1 MNGLISENYFT
12 PKGLMDRKFSA
23 VILFAFFVAVPACAQ
38 NSSSDTVLNIADMD
52 KTIDPCVDFYAYSCG
67 RWVRNNPIPP
77 DQASWSTYGKLQDE
91 NRAQLRTIL
100 EDAAKTNAARDAAT
114 QKIGDYYAS
123 CMDEAAIEK
132 LGAKPLLKEL
142 DRIAGLKSKQ
152 ELADFAAT
160 AQFPPSLDAGGTL
173 FAFRSNQDFKD
184 STQVIAEADQGGL
197 GLPDRDYYFKDD
209 AKSQEIRKAYL
220 THVAKMFELL
230 GGKGDDDAA
239 AQAATVMRIETALAK
254 AQMTRVE
261 RRDPPKLYHKM
272 SVEDLKKLAPAF
284 DWSTY
289 FRETGVGSLLSL
301 NVVAPDYFR
310 AMSEE
315 IEKESLTDWKT
326 YLQWHATHDAATDLS
341 SAFVK
346 EDFSF
351 YGKTLRGREELPP
364 RWKRCT
370 SDVDNDLGEALGQA
384 YVTKYFSPE
393 AQQAALKIVKE
404 VEAAMRSEIHALPW
418 MGATTKE
425 QALAKLDAIAN
436 KIGYPDKWRDYSSL
450 EIVRGDEIG
459 NSERAS
465 WFEFHR
471 WLAKIGK
478 PVDRQEWGMTPPTVN
493 AYYDPQKNDI
503 NFPAGILQ
511 PPLFSAL
518 SDAAPNYGDTGA
530 TMGHELTH
538 AFDDEGSQFDAQ
550 GNLRNWWTEADR
562 KQFEQRAQ
570 CVVDQ
575 FSGYTIIDDVKI
587 NGKLT
592 NGEDLADLGGTLL
605 AYLAWKED
613 TTDRKLEPLD
623 GLTPDQRFFVAYG
636 QSWCTNERDEN
647 KRLRATVDPHSPEKY
662 RANGVV
668 SNMNEFREAF
678 HCKPGQPMVRENTC
692 RVW

>member
-1 MNGLISENYFT
+1 MLDRMNWKISA
-12 PKGLMDRKFSA
+12 LLLA
-23 VILFAFFVAVPACAQ
+23 ALAAAVPALAQ
-38 NSSSDTVLNIADMD
+38 HSSSAPVLDVSAMDRTV
-52 KTIDPCVDFYAYSCG
+52 DPCVDFYTYSCG
-67 RWVRNNPIPP
+67 GWIKNNPIPP
-77 DQASWSTYGKLQDE
+77 DQSSWGTYSKIEDE
-91 NRAQLRTIL
+91 NRAQLRAIL
-100 EDAAKTNAARDAAT
+100 EEAAKATGARNQVT

-132 LGAKPLLKEL
+132 LGAEPLLPEL
-142 DRIAGLKSKQ
+142 ERIEGLKSKQ
-152 ELADFAAT
+152 DLAEYAAT
-160 AQFPPSLDAGGTL
+160 TQFPPSLYEGGTL
-173 FAFRSNQDFKD
+173 FTFRSNQDFKD

-197 GLPDRDYYFKDD
+197 GLPDRDYYFKVD
-209 AKSQEIRKAYL
+209 AKSEELRKAYVA
-220 THVAKMFELL
+220 HVAKMFELL
-230 GGKGDDDAA
+230 GDKPADAA
-239 AQAATVMRIETALAK
+239 AEAATVMRIETALAQG
-254 AQMTRVE
+254 QMTRVE

-272 SVEDLKKLAPAF
+272 SVDELQKLAPAF
-284 DWSTY
+284 RWHTY
-289 FRETGVGSLLSL
+289 FAKTGAQSLASQGATL
-301 NVVAPDYFR
+301 NVVTPDYFHV
-310 AMSEE
+310 MSEE
-315 IEKESLTDWKT
+315 IEKESLADWKT
-326 YLQWHATHDAATDLS
+326 YLRWYAAHDAAASLS
-341 SAFVK
+341 AAFVK
-346 EDFSF
+346 ETFNF
-351 YGKTLRGREELPP
+351 YGKTLRGLEELPP

-370 SDVDNDLGEALGQA
+370 NGVDNDLGEALGQA
-384 YVTKYFSPE
+384 YVAKYFSPE
-393 AQQAALKIVKE
+393 AKQAALKIVQE
-404 VEAAMRSEIHALPW
+404 IEAAMQSEIQSLPW
-418 MGATTKE
+418 MGAATKE
-425 QALAKLDAIAN
+425 QALTKLHTIAN
-436 KIGYPDKWRDYSSL
+436 KIGYPDSWRDYSVL

-465 WFEFHR
+465 WFEFRR

-478 PVDRQEWGMTPPTVN
+478 PVDRKEWGMTPPTVN

-562 KQFEQRAQ
+562 KEFEQRSK

-575 FSGYTIIDDVKI
+575 YSGYTIIDDIKI

-613 TTDRKLEPLD
+613 SKDKKLEPLD
-623 GLTPDQRFFVAYG
+623 GLAPEQRFFVAYG

-647 KRLRATVDPHSPEKY
+647 RRLRATVDPHSPEKY
-662 RANGVV
+662 RADGVV
-668 SNMNEFREAF
+668 SNMKEFRTAF
-678 HCKPGQPMVRENTC
+678 HCQPGQPMVRENAC

>member
-1 MNGLISENYFT
+1 MNWKAST
-12 PKGLMDRKFSA
+12 LMLAALSA
-23 VILFAFFVAVPACAQ
+23 AVPACAQ
-38 NSSSDTVLNIADMD
+38 HSASEPVLDVSAMDRTV
-52 KTIDPCVDFYAYSCG
+52 DPCVDFYAYSCG
-67 RWVRNNPIPP
+67 KWMKNNPIPP
-77 DQASWSTYGKLQDE
+77 DQSSWGTYGKLDDE
-91 NRAQLRTIL
+91 NRVQLRTIL
-100 EDAAKTNAARDAAT
+100 EEAAKATLPRDAVA

-132 LGAKPLLKEL
+132 LGVKPLLSEL
-142 DRIAGLKSKQ
+142 DRIEGLKSKQ
-152 ELADFAAT
+152 DLAEYAAT
-160 AQFPPSLDAGGTL
+160 AQFPPSLEDGGTL
-173 FAFRSNQDFKD
+173 FTFRSNQDFKD

-197 GLPDRDYYFKDD
+197 GLPDRDYYLKGDP
-209 AKSQEIRKAYL
+209 KSEELRKEYL
-220 THVAKMFELL
+220 AHVARMFELL
-230 GGKGDDDAA
+230 GDKPTHAA
-239 AQAATVMRIETALAK
+239 AEAATVMRIETALAK
-254 AQMTRVE
+254 GQMTRVE
-261 RRDPPKLYHKM
+261 RRDPPSLYHKM
-272 SVEDLKKLAPAF
+272 RVEELQKLAPSF
-284 DWSTY
+284 GWNKY
-289 FRETGVGSLLSL
+289 FEKTGVGSLETL
-301 NVVAPDYFR
+301 NVVTPDYFHV
-310 AMSEE
+310 MNEE
-315 IEKESLTDWKT
+315 IEKEGLADWKT
-326 YLQWHATHDAATDLS
+326 YLRWHAAHDAVSDLS
-341 SAFVK
+341 AAFVK
-346 EDFSF
+346 EDFDF

-370 SDVDNDLGEALGQA
+370 NDVDNDLGEALGQA
-384 YVTKYFSPE
+384 YVAKYFSPE
-393 AQQAALKIVKE
+393 AKQAALKMVQEI
-404 VEAAMRSEIHALPW
+404 EAAMESEIQALPW
-418 MGATTKE
+418 MGAATKE
-425 QALAKLDAIAN
+425 QALTKLRMIAN
-436 KIGYPDKWRDYSSL
+436 KIGYPDRWRDYSSL

-465 WFEFHR
+465 WFEFRR

-478 PVDRQEWGMTPPTVN
+478 PVDRKEWDMTPPTVN
-493 AYYDPQKNDI
+493 ADYDPQRNDI
-503 NFPAGILQ
+503 NFPAGVLQ

-562 KQFEQRAQ
+562 KEFEQRAR

-575 FSGYTIIDDVKI
+575 YSGYTIIDDIKI

-613 TTDRKLEPLD
+613 TKHQKLEPLD
-623 GLTPDQRFFVAYG
+623 GLTPEQRFFVAYG

-668 SNMNEFREAF
+668 SNMKEFREAF
-678 HCKPGQPMVRENTC
+678 HCKPGQPMVRENAC

>member
-1 MNGLISENYFT
+1 MTCKIYAIVLLLASALPICAQHLPSE
-12 PKGLMDRKFSA
+12 PVLDVSDMDR
-23 VILFAFFVAVPACAQ
+23 
-38 NSSSDTVLNIADMD
+38 
-52 KTIDPCVDFYAYSCG
+52 TIDPCVDFYTYSCG
-67 RWVRNNPIPP
+67 GWIKNNPIPP
-77 DQASWSTYGKLQDE
+77 DQSSWSTYGKLEDE
-91 NRAQLRTIL
+91 NRSQLRSIL
-100 EDAAKTNAARDAAT
+100 EDASKASVARNASTQDAT

-123 CMDEAAIEK
+123 CMDEAAIDK
-132 LGAKPLLKEL
+132 LGTQPLLPQL
-142 DRIAGLKSKQ
+142 ARIKRLRSKQ
-152 ELADFAAT
+152 ELAKYVASTD
-160 AQFPPSLDAGGTL
+160 FPPSLEGGGNL
-173 FAFRSNQDFKD
+173 FTFRSNQDFKD

-209 AKSQEIRKAYL
+209 AKSEELRKAYVA
-220 THVAKMFELL
+220 HVARMFELL
-230 GGKGDDDAA
+230 GDKPSHAA
-239 AQAATVMRIETALAK
+239 AEAATVMRIETALAK
-254 AQMTRVE
+254 TQMTRVE
-261 RRDPPKLYHKM
+261 RRDPPKLYHRM
-272 SVEDLKKLAPAF
+272 SVQELQALAPTF
-284 DWSTY
+284 DWSIY
-289 FRETGVGSLLSL
+289 FTTTGVGSLSSL
-301 NVVAPDYFR
+301 NVVTPDYFR

-315 IEKESLTDWKT
+315 IQNEPLADWKT
-326 YLQWHATHDAATDLS
+326 YLRWHAAHDAAADLS

-346 EDFSF
+346 ENFSF
-351 YGKTLRGREELPP
+351 YGKTLRGQQELPP

-370 SDVDNDLGEALGQA
+370 NDVDNNLGEALGQA
-384 YVTKYFSPE
+384 YINKYFSPE
-393 AQQAALKIVKE
+393 AKQAALKIVQE
-404 VEAAMRSEIHALPW
+404 VEASMQSEIQALPW

-425 QALAKLDAIAN
+425 QAVAKLHAIAN
-436 KIGYPDKWRDYSSL
+436 KIGYPDTWRDYSSL
-450 EIVRGDEIG
+450 QIVRGDEIG

-478 PVDRQEWGMTPPTVN
+478 PVDRKEWGMTPPTVN

-511 PPLFSAL
+511 PPLFSAT

-562 KQFEQRAQ
+562 KEFDQRAQ

-575 FSGYTIIDDVKI
+575 YSGYTIIDDIKI

-613 TTDRKLEPLD
+613 TKNQKLETLD
-623 GLTPDQRFFVAYG
+623 DLTPEQRFFVAYG
-636 QSWCTNERDEN
+636 QSWCTNERDET

-668 SNMNEFREAF
+668 SNMKEFRSAF
-678 HCKPGQPMVRENTC
+678 HCKPGQPMVRENAC

>member
-1 MNGLISENYFT
+1 MTWKN
-12 PKGLMDRKFSA
+12 SA
-23 VILFAFFVAVPACAQ
+23 LFLAALSAALLAAVPAFAQ
-38 NSSSDTVLNIADMD
+38 HSSAEPVLDVSSMD

-67 RWVRNNPIPP
+67 GWIKNNPIPP
-77 DQASWSTYGKLQDE
+77 DQSSWGTYGKLEDD

-100 EDAAKTNAARDAAT
+100 EEAAKTDGPRDAVT

-123 CMDEAAIEK
+123 CMDEATIDK
-132 LGAKPLLKEL
+132 LGAESLLPEL
-142 DRIAGLKSKQ
+142 KRIADLKSKKA
-152 ELADFAAT
+152 LADYVAT
-160 AQFPPSLDAGGTL
+160 AQFPPSLGGGGML
-173 FAFRSNQDFKD
+173 FSFRSNQDFKD

-197 GLPDRDYYFKDD
+197 GLPDRDYYLKDD
-209 AKSQEIRKAYL
+209 AKSKELRLAYL
-220 THVAKMFELL
+220 AHVKKMFELL
-230 GGKGDDDAA
+230 GDKPSAA
-239 AQAATVMRIETALAK
+239 AAEGKIVVRIETALAK
-254 AQMTRVE
+254 GQMTRVE

-272 SVEDLKKLAPAF
+272 SVAELERLAPDFA
-284 DWSTY
+284 WSAY
-289 FRETGVGSLLSL
+289 FTKTGVGSIAFL
-301 NVVAPDYFR
+301 NVVAPDYLH
-310 AMSEE
+310 AMSDQ
-315 IEKESLTDWKT
+315 IGRESLASWKT
-326 YLQWHATHDAATDLS
+326 YLRWHAAHEAANSLS
-341 SAFVK
+341 APFVN
-346 EDFSF
+346 ETFNF
-351 YGKTLRGREELPP
+351 YGKTLRGRQQLPP

-370 SDVDNDLGEALGQA
+370 NDIDGDLGEALGQA
-384 YVTKYFSPE
+384 YVAKYFSPQ
-393 AQQAALKIVKE
+393 AKAAALKMVKE
-404 VEAAMRSEIHALPW
+404 IESAMQGEVQSLPW
-418 MGATTKE
+418 MGAATKE
-425 QALAKLDAIAN
+425 QALAKLHAIAN
-436 KIGYPDKWRDYSSL
+436 KIGYPDTWRDYSTL

-478 PVDRQEWGMTPPTVN
+478 PVNRNEWDMTPPTVN
-493 AYYDPQKNDI
+493 ADYDPQRNDI
-503 NFPAGILQ
+503 NFPAGVLQ

-562 KQFEQRAQ
+562 KEFEQRAK

-575 FSGYTIIDDVKI
+575 YSGYTIIDDIKI

-613 TTDRKLEPLD
+613 TKDQKLEPLD
-623 GLTPDQRFFVAYG
+623 GLTPEQRFFVAYG

-662 RANGVV
+662 RANGVAA
-668 SNMNEFREAF
+668 NMKEFKAAF
-678 HCKPGQPMVRENTC
+678 GCKAGQPMVRENSC